1 MLCSFRACFMLVV
14 LAALPMLTLAHGL
27 ASSDAHQFHA
37 IEPKTNG
44 ARMAMG
50 LPPLPPRRFAHTPG
64 RRHGPTR
71 IHGTS
76 ILAPLSSFGAAILIF
91 PLRSVSPSRR
101 SVAESQCRV
110 STRRQ
115 YLSMW
120 RAWLTCPFSGCFS
133 RSFVRKAHNRIRVNR
148 ADSDVALGYVSK
160 PDSNQAKGFGI
171 TTSQSSAL
179 QVRHHEDDGT
189 ISVVS
194 PSRYP
199 FIGFIAD
206 SSALDGDLRSGSAT
220 FLQLAETAHTK
231 LGSRPAVAG
240 NSLDDKLK
248 VP

>member
-71 IHGTS
+71 IHARHA
-76 ILAPLSSFGAAILIF
+76 AP
-91 PLRSVSPSRR
+91 SPSP
-101 SVAESQCRV
+101 SA
-110 STRRQ
+110 
-115 YLSMW
+115 
-120 RAWLTCPFSGCFS
+120 G
-133 RSFVRKAHNRIRVNR
+133 FVRKAHNRIRVNR

-220 FLQLAETAHTK
+220 YVSMPSLCHNVNSLIVVISFLQLAETAH
-231 LGSRPAVAG
+231 SE
-240 NSLDDKLK
+240 
-248 VP
+248 